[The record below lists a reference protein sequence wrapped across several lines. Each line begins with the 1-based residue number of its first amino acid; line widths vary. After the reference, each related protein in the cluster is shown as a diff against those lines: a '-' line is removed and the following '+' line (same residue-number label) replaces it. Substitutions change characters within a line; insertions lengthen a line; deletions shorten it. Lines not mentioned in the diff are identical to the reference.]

1 MKRFVLFAVILMA
14 VVVDISGI
22 LDLVNGRSVDYFNTI
37 FTLVLSLF
45 VIGFAI
51 YLLRKKHIPK
61 KLSR

>member
-1 MKRFVLFAVILMA
+1 MKRFVLFAVIIMA

-37 FTLVLSLF
+37 FTLVLSFF

-51 YLLRKKHIPK
+51 YLLLKKNSPK